1 MVEWKK
7 LGEIMTIVRG
17 ASPRPITN
25 YITNDADGV
34 NWIKIGDVASDAKY
48 ITSSNE
54 KITKEGAAKS
64 RFLHSGDFILSNS
77 MSFGRPYILKI
88 DGCIHDGWIAMSDF
102 EQHVSSGYL
111 YEILNSNK
119 VQDYWKMKANNG
131 GAMTNLNSDIV
142 RQTIIPIPSL
152 SEQSRIVSILD
163 TFTSSI
169 SNLKQQIEERR
180 KQYEYERDLLLDLEG
195 KEGVEMKKLGE
206 VCEIKNGY
214 TPSTKKPEFW
224 ENGSIPWFTLEDIRK
239 NGRILSDAIKHI
251 TPTGVK
257 KSGLFPQNSIIVST
271 TATIGEYAL
280 ITRDFLCNQQISCIS
295 VKEATRG
302 KLLPK
307 YLYYLSNSIGN
318 WCKKNVNGGGS
329 LLIVSTS
336 KLNNLFIPLPP
347 LSTQS
352 RIVSILDTFEQSIA
366 NLEEQ
371 LAMREKQYEYY
382 RNQLLTFE
390 GEEERGKT

>member
-7 LGEIMTIVRG
+7 LVSVANVLYGYPFESSLFSEDSNYMPLIRIRDVKPAKASTYYSGEIREEYRIKKGDILVGM
-17 ASPRPITN
+17 
-25 YITNDADGV
+25 DGEF
-34 NWIKIGDVASDAKY
+34 N
-48 ITSSNE
+48 
-54 KITKEGAAKS
+54 
-64 RFLHSGDFILSNS
+64 L
-77 MSFGRPYILKI
+77 GRWDDRDGLLNQRVLKI
-88 DGCIHDGWIAMSDF
+88 SGKNGCSID
-102 EQHVSSGYL
+102 GYL
-111 YEILNSNK
+111 FHYMGPVFKKIEKETAGGSVKHLSAKVINNIL
-119 VQDYWKMKANNG
+119 
-131 GAMTNLNSDIV
+131 
-142 RQTIIPIPSL
+142 IPIPSL
-152 SEQSRIVSILD
+152 SGQSRIVSILD

-180 KQYEYERDLLLDLEG
+180 KQYEYERELLLDLEG

-352 RIVSILDTFEQSIA
+352 RIVSILDTFEQSIS